1 MGVLRTGST
10 FRLSA
15 PEAGGVLQVAR
26 PFEARQLPA
35 LSGPESGITQLGDP
49 T

>member
-1 MGVLRTGST
+1 MPGFG
-10 FRLSA
+10 
-15 PEAGGVLQVAR
+15 E

>member
-1 MGVLRTGST
+1 MGVLTTGST
-10 FRLSA
+10 FWLIA
-15 PEAGGVLQVAR
+15 PEAGGVLHVAR